1 MSQSV
6 LEQTGLSPQALCRG
20 LELPYRSYCR
30 WTEHRQQGRPVLL
43 PPGPRKLGPLPL
55 DALLE
60 DLESLVHRA
69 QRTRGTGRL
78 HEHWQPYLGR
88 RLLQSVV
95 NERRRQ
101 RLRIRRRRLQRIR
114 WLQPDTAW
122 AIDAT
127 EYPKDAQGHRLYHV
141 VVQDMATTFQ
151 FEPLLTLDLC
161 GHEAATF
168 LGRLFQ
174 KHRAP
179 LLLKRDNGSV
189 FNTPEVNALLGTR
202 GVIPLN
208 SPARYPRYNGA
219 IEHGIGELK
228 AELQACSPSAGPRDP
243 QQALGFARWLV
254 HKHNFNPRR
263 LLQRQSAAQAYTER
277 PRLRWSRRQRKE
289 IFVWIG
295 TRTKRMLRA
304 MDHPNQLDVRRAWR
318 HSVESWL
325 RRQGLI
331 EVSIHVAFLALSVN
345 LFHLV
350 SG

>member
-1 MSQSV
+1 MTELV
-6 LEQTGLSPQALCRG
+6 LQRTSLTARQLCRG
-20 LELPYRSYCR
+20 LGLPYRSFDR
-30 WTEHRQQGRPVLL
+30 WRQRQREGRPLLL
-43 PPGPRKLGPLPL
+43 PPGPRKLGPLPM

-78 HEHWQPYLGR
+78 QERWHPYLAR
-88 RLLQSVV
+88 RLLQAIVH
-95 NERRRQ
+95 ERRRQ
-101 RLRIRRRRLQRIR
+101 RLRVRRRKLQRIR

-127 EYPKDAQGHRLYHV
+127 EYPRDAQGHRLYHV
-141 VVQDMATTFQ
+141 VVQDLATTFQ

-161 GHEAATF
+161 GHEAADF
-168 LGRLFQ
+168 LGRLWA

-179 LLLKRDNGSV
+179 LFLKRDNGSV

-228 AELQACSPSAGPRDP
+228 AELHACSPAAGPRDP
-243 QQALGFARWLV
+243 QQVLGFARWLV

-277 PRLRWSRRQRKE
+277 PRFRWNRRQRRD

-295 TRTKRMLRA
+295 TRTRRMLRA

-318 HSVESWL
+318 RSVESWL

-331 EVSIHVAFLALSVN
+331 EVSINQQPVTPFARQM
-345 LFHLV
+345 V
-350 SG
+350 S